1 MARQCR
7 GDARCGSHRG
17 HRRSRP
23 DDEQTRCPTA
33 RARPRRVAAT
43 PATSRRPKSGSC
55 VDRRFTCRYAPCNA
69 APRSLKCVDG
79 TGKPGPLR
87 VQWTDSRGEEET
99 MGTQPNDRPEE
110 RVDLWPVPEL
120 ALAPKP
126 AQAVADEDT
135 PLNRLLRVFES
146 HTAAET
152 DTVIEYRRLAETSA
166 DPTVALLM
174 QLVPESEERH
184 HGLLARLS
192 SRLHD
197 APACRPSADA

>member
-1 MARQCR
+1 
-7 GDARCGSHRG
+7 
-17 HRRSRP
+17 
-23 DDEQTRCPTA
+23 
-33 RARPRRVAAT
+33 
-43 PATSRRPKSGSC
+43 
-55 VDRRFTCRYAPCNA
+55 
-69 APRSLKCVDG
+69 
-79 TGKPGPLR
+79 
-87 VQWTDSRGEEET
+87 
-99 MGTQPNDRPEE
+99 MGRQPNDRPEE

-152 DTVIEYRRLAETSA
+152 DAVVEYRRLAETSA

-174 QLVPESEERH
+174 QLVVEDEDRH
-184 HGLLARLS
+184 HGLLQRMS

-197 APACRPSADA
+197 ALDWTHSADALPTDKAPAVKDRTAAVTRTATLAAIREFARHEREGARQLREIAKKQRDLYGGLFSLILQIMAMDSEKHETILRFIDHRLTEQE